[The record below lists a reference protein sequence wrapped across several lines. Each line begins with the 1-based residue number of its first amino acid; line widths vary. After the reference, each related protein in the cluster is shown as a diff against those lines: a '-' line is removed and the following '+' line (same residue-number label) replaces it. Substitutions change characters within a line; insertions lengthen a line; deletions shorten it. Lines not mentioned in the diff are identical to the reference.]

1 MLLAG
6 ENLPVAGIARGSAG
20 TSGPQGSRHHLA
32 WLKDPGSLL
41 RCKDLGSTNEP
52 VVHKAVAI
60 T

>member
-1 MLLAG
+1 MFLAG

-32 WLKDPGSLL
+32 FEDQGSLL